1 MLKPATTW
9 FAQRGWDVSPFQRA
23 AWEAF
28 LAGKDGLIHSPTG
41 SGKTLAAIVGPLLE
55 RLADPESSEDTDP
68 IRVIWIT
75 PLRALASD
83 TAAALREAVESLG
96 VPFSV
101 ALRTGDTSSAE
112 KTKQRKK
119 LPSILVTTPESLT
132 LLLTHQEVLE
142 QFKGLRAVV
151 CDEWHEL
158 LASKRG
164 VQTDLALSRLRNLAP
179 KLRVWGVSATLGN
192 VQEAAQALVGPDR
205 PPPELVRGT
214 AEKTIEVE
222 CLLPEKVERLAW
234 SGHIG
239 VRLVPLVL
247 ERIRQATSTIIFT
260 NTRAQAEIWYRALVL
275 AAPDLL
281 TEIALHH
288 GSLER
293 ELRDRV
299 ESMLK
304 GEDGGLRCVVSTSSL
319 DLGVDFSP
327 VDQVIQIGS
336 PKGVARLLQRAGRSG
351 HQPGAVSRILGV
363 PTHAMEILEFA
374 AARAAIE
381 RGELESR
388 TPLDKPLDVLV
399 QHLVTAAM
407 ADGFREEELK
417 AEVRGSWCYRNLTDD
432 EWRWA
437 MQFVRHGGDA
447 LSVYP
452 EFSRIASKDERYEV
466 TSKLIARRHRMNIGT
481 ITADDAVAVAYR
493 TGKRLGFIEETF
505 ISRLRPGD
513 RFVFAGKMLRFK
525 RVREMTAIVEKVSG
539 TRGVVPRWN
548 GGRMP
553 LSTQLARSVQ
563 EELSACASGDWSTQ
577 ERRSLQP
584 LLELQAERSQ
594 IPTPTC
600 LLLEH
605 LVRDRRH
612 YVFLFPYAG
621 RLAHEGL
628 GAVLS
633 LRLAR
638 QSPRSVQAVVND
650 DGIKL
655 SCDEPL
661 ELDESTWR
669 QLLNPEGLLPD
680 LLESMN
686 AAEFSRRRFRDIARV
701 AGLTQQ
707 GMPGA
712 KQKSRHLQ
720 ASSDMFYDVF
730 HEFDPGNLLLEQ
742 AQREV
747 LNEQLEFERIQLA
760 LERIQ
765 GQTMAIVALE
775 KLSPLSFPLFA
786 ESLRAT
792 TVSTQT
798 WEQRVRRLSEM
809 MEQE

>member
-1 MLKPATTW
+1 
-9 FAQRGWDVSPFQRA
+9 
-23 AWEAF
+23 
-28 LAGKDGLIHSPTG
+28 
-41 SGKTLAAIVGPLLE
+41 
-55 RLADPESSEDTDP
+55 
-68 IRVIWIT
+68 
-75 PLRALASD
+75 
-83 TAAALREAVESLG
+83 
-96 VPFSV
+96 
-101 ALRTGDTSSAE
+101 
-112 KTKQRKK
+112 
-119 LPSILVTTPESLT
+119 
-132 LLLTHQEVLE
+132 
-142 QFKGLRAVV
+142 
-151 CDEWHEL
+151 
-158 LASKRG
+158 
-164 VQTDLALSRLRNLAP
+164 
-179 KLRVWGVSATLGN
+179 
-192 VQEAAQALVGPDR
+192 
-205 PPPELVRGT
+205 
-214 AEKTIEVE
+214 
-222 CLLPEKVERLAW
+222 
-234 SGHIG
+234 
-239 VRLVPLVL
+239 
-247 ERIRQATSTIIFT
+247 
-260 NTRAQAEIWYRALVL
+260 
-275 AAPDLL
+275 
-281 TEIALHH
+281 
-288 GSLER
+288 
-293 ELRDRV
+293 
-299 ESMLK
+299 
-304 GEDGGLRCVVSTSSL
+304 
-319 DLGVDFSP
+319 
-327 VDQVIQIGS
+327 
-336 PKGVARLLQRAGRSG
+336 
-351 HQPGAVSRILGV
+351 
-363 PTHAMEILEFA
+363 MEILEFA

-432 EWRWA
+432 EWQWA

-493 TGKRLGFIEETF
+493 TVKRLGFIEETF

-513 RFVFAGKMLRFK
+513 RFVFAGKMLQFK
-525 RVREMTAIVEKVSG
+525 RVREMTAIVEKASG

-669 QLLNPEGLLPD
+669 KLLTPEGLLPD

-747 LNEQLEFERIQLA
+747 LNDNELNAQ
-760 LERIQ
+760 
-765 GQTMAIVALE
+765 
-775 KLSPLSFPLFA
+775 SH
-786 ESLRAT
+786 
-792 TVSTQT
+792 
-798 WEQRVRRLSEM
+798 
-809 MEQE
+809 

>member
-1 MLKPATTW
+1 MLNPATTW
-9 FAQRGWDVSPFQRA
+9 FDEQGWRVAPFQKK
-23 AWEAF
+23 AWESF
-28 LAGKDGLIHSPTG
+28 LQGKDGLIHSPTG
-41 SGKTLAAIVGPLLE
+41 SGKTLAAIIGPLLE
-55 RLADPESSEDTDP
+55 RISEGGECDEDDP
-68 IRVIWIT
+68 IRVVWIT

-83 TAAALREAVESLG
+83 TASALQEAVDALK

-101 ALRTGDTSSAE
+101 ALRTGDTSASE
-112 KTKQRKK
+112 KAKQRKR

-132 LLLTHQEVLE
+132 LLLTHHEVVE
-142 QFKGLRAVV
+142 QFRGLRAVV

-158 LASKRG
+158 LSSKRG
-164 VQTDLALSRLRNLAP
+164 VQTDLALGRLRNLAP
-179 KLRVWGVSATLGN
+179 KLRVWGISATLGN
-192 VQEAAQALVGPDR
+192 VDEAAQALAGPIR
-205 PPPELVRGT
+205 PPPELVQGT
-214 AEKTIEVE
+214 TEKTIKVE
-222 CLLPEKVERLAW
+222 CVLPDKVERLSW

-239 VRLVPLVL
+239 VRLVPMVL
-247 ERIRQATSTIIFT
+247 ERVLEARSTIIFT

-281 TEIALHH
+281 TQFALHH

-293 ELRDRV
+293 KLRDRV

-304 GEDGGLRCVVSTSSL
+304 GDDGGLRCVVSTSSL

-351 HQPGAVSRILGV
+351 HQPGAISRIIGV

-374 AARAAIE
+374 AARTAIQN
-381 RGELESR
+381 GTLESR
-388 TPLDKPLDVLV
+388 KPIEKPLDVLV
-399 QHLVTAAM
+399 QHLVTSAM
-407 ADGFREEELK
+407 AEGFIESELK
-417 AEVRGSWCYRNLTDD
+417 EEVRGSWSYRNLSD
-432 EWRWA
+432 EEWSWA
-437 MQFVRHGGDA
+437 MQFVRRGGEA
-447 LSVYP
+447 LAVYP
-452 EFSRIASKDERYEV
+452 EFSRIADKENRFEV

-493 TGKRLGFIEETF
+493 SGKRLGFIEENF

-513 RFVFAGKMLRFK
+513 RFVFAGRMLRFK
-525 RVREMTAIVEKVSG
+525 RVREMTAIVEKASG
-539 TRGVVPRWN
+539 SRGAIPRWN

-563 EELSACASGDWSTQ
+563 EELSACAEGNWSTQ
-577 ERRSLQP
+577 ERQCLRP

-594 IPTPTC
+594 IPTPDC

-605 LVRDRRH
+605 LIRDRRH
-612 YVFLFPYAG
+612 YLFLFPYAG

-638 QSPRSVQAVVND
+638 LSPRSVQAVVND

-661 ELDESTWR
+661 EVDEATWR
-669 QLLNPEGLLPD
+669 DLLSPEELLPD

-730 HEFDPGNLLLEQ
+730 QEFDPENLLLRQ

-747 LNEQLEFERIQLA
+747 LNEQLEIERIESA
-760 LERIQ
+760 LERIKK
-765 GQTMAIVALE
+765 QTMAVVALE

-809 MEQE
+809 MENE